1 MLMNKA
7 RGRGRPRGTST
18 TTKADILAAAR
29 RLFLEHGYDGVTL
42 RAVAGDAQVD
52 VALVS
57 YYFGSKKGL
66 FGAAMALGANPA
78 LLLAGELQGP
88 LNSLPERLVRTV
100 LRVWDDPET
109 GPTLRSFL
117 DGMVRDPQVARI
129 FAGMMEQEMLPA
141 IAGRLGGG
149 ADATRRAAVATSQL
163 AGLIMSRYVL
173 RIEPLAS
180 MSHADIARRMGPTLR
195 AALAGPAP
203 RAGRQV
209 VSRQAPGRL
218 PQPPGLGG

>member
-1 MLMNKA
+1 MLMNKG
-7 RGRGRPRGTST
+7 RGRGRPRGTT
-18 TTKADILAAAR
+18 TTKADILATAR

-42 RAVAGDAQVD
+42 RAVAADAGVD
-52 VALVS
+52 VALIS

-100 LRVWDDPET
+100 LHVWDDPAT

-117 DGMVRDPQVARI
+117 EGIVRDPHVARI
-129 FAGMMEQEMLPA
+129 FGEMMEQEMLPA

-149 ADATRRAAVATSQL
+149 ADATRRAAIATSQL
-163 AGLIMSRYVL
+163 GGMILSRYVI
-173 RIEPLAS
+173 RVEPLAS
-180 MSHADIARRMGPTLR
+180 MSHAEVARRMAPALR
-195 AALAGPAP
+195 AALAGPQRP
-203 RAGRQV
+203 
-209 VSRQAPGRL
+209 PGRRT
-218 PQPPGLGG
+218 